1 MPQPVQASSYTFR
14 DIIAGGFLYV
24 DKTRYLYDLIRY
36 RKGVYFLAR
45 PRRFG
50 KSLMISML
58 DEIFQGNKTLFRG
71 LWLYESDYDWQTYPV
86 IRIDFSRHQIRN
98 VEELEIRI
106 QRHLTQIAQYYE
118 VTLDE
123 GPFDIQL
130 EDLIL
135 KLAKEK
141 QVVILIDEYDKPI
154 LDNVERLAEAQ
165 RIRDTLKSF
174 YTTIKA
180 MDAYIRFVFITGISK
195 FSRVG
200 VFSSM
205 NHLDDLTMDSRF
217 ATMLGIT
224 EDELVNDF
232 REHIDDFAKQ
242 EQLPTERLVQKIREW
257 YDGFCFVKDGQ
268 RVYNPFSTLQLF
280 NKRHFSNYWFESGTP
295 TFLIKLLKDRQ
306 YPIEQLETLRLRE
319 LAFST
324 YEIES
329 LSLVPLLFQT
339 GYLTIKDYDVDTQR
353 YALSYPNTE
362 VEDAF
367 LTYLLGAFSERD
379 HGLNE
384 EYLWQLVDTLRA
396 RDLDQFFTVL
406 QIFFANVPYDI
417 HLRHEKYYQT
427 IFYLIFK
434 LMGWRID
441 AEVRTNRG
449 RLDAVIELAD
459 SIFIFEFKL
468 DGRAEDALQQI
479 IDNAYAERYRA
490 KDKPVTLIG
499 ANFDSRTRTIDGWR
513 SKPDMISGS

>member
-14 DIIAGGFLYV
+14 DIIEGGFLYV
-24 DKTRYLYDLIRY
+24 DKTQYIYDLIRY

-45 PRRFG
+45 LRRFG
-50 KSLMISML
+50 KSLMVSTL
-58 DEIFQGNKTLFRG
+58 DEVFQG
-71 LWLYESDYDWQTYPV
+71 LWLYESDYDWQLYPV

-106 QRHLTQIAQYYE
+106 QRHLTQIAQRYG

-135 KLAKEK
+135 KLAAEK

-154 LDNVERLAEAQ
+154 LDNVTHLAEAQ

-205 NHLDDLTMDSRF
+205 NHLDDLTMDPRF
-217 ATMLGIT
+217 ATALGIT
-224 EDELVNDF
+224 EDELANDF
-232 REHIDDFAKQ
+232 RAHIDAFAEH
-242 EQLPTERLVQKIREW
+242 EQLSPESLLQKIRDW
-257 YDGFCFVKDGQ
+257 YNGFCFVKECPT
-268 RVYNPFSTLQLF
+268 VYNPFSTLQLF
-280 NKRHFSNYWFESGTP
+280 NKSHFSNYWFESGTP
-295 TFLIKLLKDRQ
+295 TLLINLLKDHQ
-306 YPIEQLETLRLRE
+306 YPIEQLEHLRLRE

-329 LSLVPLLFQT
+329 LSIVPILFQT
-339 GYLTIKDYDVDTQR
+339 GYLTIKDYESATQR
-353 YALSYPNTE
+353 YTLSYPNAE

-367 LTYLLGAFSERD
+367 LTHLLGAFSERD
-379 HGLNE
+379 HGFNE
-384 EYLWQLVDTLRA
+384 EYLWQLVDALHE
-396 RDLDQFFTVL
+396 RDLDQFFSVL

-449 RLDAVIELAD
+449 RIDAVIEFTD
-459 SIFIFEFKL
+459 HVFIFEFKL

-479 IDNAYAERYRA
+479 VDNAYAERYRA
-490 KDKPVTLIG
+490 KGVPVTLVG
-499 ANFDSRTRTIDGWR
+499 ANFDSRTRTIDEWR
-513 SKPDMISGS
+513 DETDRVSEP